1 MVSGRSK
8 CHLLISCHFI
18 FICEIVFSIFNDLFC
33 RAQALE
39 ALGGREGQVG
49 KTYSLILKIK
59 HEGILT
65 LLALLTA

>member
-39 ALGGREGQVG
+39 ALGGREG
-49 KTYSLILKIK
+49 
-59 HEGILT
+59 
-65 LLALLTA
+65 